1 MPAYAQQKW
10 DLKQCIDHAIAN
22 NLTIKL
28 QEAQREQSKVEL
40 STAKNSFLPDLNG
53 SASHSFNFGRSLQAD
68 NTYQSLNTQNTGLNL
83 STSIPLFSGL
93 QKINNVALSKLNLQA
108 AMEDLNKAKEDISIQ
123 QNTGLNLSTS
133 IPLFSGLQKINNV
146 ALSKLNLQAA
156 MEDLNKAKE
165 DISIQVAS
173 AYLQVLFNEEL
184 VKVANEQLAL
194 SKEMLEQKTAFYKNG
209 KASQAEWYEAKARV
223 AQDELSAVQTENNR
237 RLSLLDLSQLLELPS
252 PDDFAIV
259 SPATDSI
266 AGLKIQTSPAEVY
279 AEAVLTK
286 PSVKA
291 AQYRLEGAE
300 KSIRMAKGA
309 YYPQLSFGA
318 GISTN
323 FYNVSGMENGNF
335 GSQLR
340 DNFSQYI
347 GFSLS
352 VPIFNRFETR
362 NRVRSARI
370 QQHTYYWQLEESK
383 KNLYKEIQQAY
394 YNAVNAETQ
403 YHSSLTADEA
413 AQASFLLMKE
423 KYTNGKANATEYNE
437 SRTAWMKAVSDRL
450 QAKYDYLFRT
460 KILDFYRG
468 IPLTL

>member
-1 MPAYAQQKW
+1 MKLKQLFIIASVVTMPAYAQQKW
-10 DLKQCIDHAIAN
+10 DLKQCIEHAIAN

-40 STAKNSFLPDLNG
+40 STARNSFLPDLSG
-53 SASHSFNFGRSLQAD
+53 SASQSFNFGRSLQAD

-83 STSIPLFSGL
+83 NTSIPLFSGL
-93 QKINNVALSKLNLQA
+93 QKINNVALSKLNL
-108 AMEDLNKAKEDISIQ
+108 K
-123 QNTGLNLSTS
+123 
-133 IPLFSGLQKINNV
+133 
-146 ALSKLNLQAA
+146 AA

-184 VKVANEQLAL
+184 VKVANEQLVL
-194 SKEMLEQKTAFYKNG
+194 SKEILEQKTAFYKNG

-223 AQDELSAVQTENNR
+223 AQDELSAVQAENNL

-252 PDDFAIV
+252 PDDFGIV

-300 KSIRMAKGA
+300 KSIRIAKGA

-383 KNLYKEIQQAY
+383 KTLYKEIQQAY

-403 YHSSLTADEA
+403 YQSSLTADEA

>member
-1 MPAYAQQKW
+1 MKLKQLFIIASVVTMPAYAQQKW
-10 DLKQCIDHAIAN
+10 DLKQCIEHAIAN

-40 STAKNSFLPDLNG
+40 STARNSFLPDLSG
-53 SASHSFNFGRSLQAD
+53 SASQSFNFGRSLQAD

-83 STSIPLFSGL
+83 NTSIPLFSGL
-93 QKINNVALSKLNLQA
+93 QKINNVALSKLNL
-108 AMEDLNKAKEDISIQ
+108 K
-123 QNTGLNLSTS
+123 
-133 IPLFSGLQKINNV
+133 
-146 ALSKLNLQAA
+146 AA

-223 AQDELSAVQTENNR
+223 AQDELSAVQAENNL

-383 KNLYKEIQQAY
+383 KTLYKEIQQAY

-403 YHSSLTADEA
+403 YQSSLTADEA